1 LLIKNAKLANGKKV
15 DILIEQGK
23 FVKIEENI
31 SVGDKKVE
39 VIDASGKYLLPG
51 MIDAHTHMR
60 EPGFEHKESFVS
72 GSRACAKGGVTTFI
86 DMPNTNPPTIE
97 VEALEIKRKLAK
109 KSSIVDYGFHFGG
122 SSSNNKEEVAKAK
135 GVLSTKIFL
144 NVSTG
149 KMLVEDLNILD
160 DLYDKSR
167 MIMVHAEEEMVQRAI
182 DLAKKHNKKLVLAHI
197 SLEKELDIVREA
209 RKTYKDIY
217 VEVSPHHLLLNSK
230 ATEKNKFLRMKPELK
245 SEEDRLALWEGI
257 ADGTINTIGTD
268 HAPHLISEKEAK
280 ITFGIPGVEWALPLM
295 LNEVNKGKL
304 ELQKVIEL
312 YSENPARIFG
322 IKNKGAIREGYDADF
337 VIVDMD
343 KENLIKDE
351 DTVSKCS
358 WSPYSGMT
366 TKGVVEQT
374 FVRGKLVYDGSK
386 FYNNEGQEV
395 EINE

>member
-1 LLIKNAKLANGKKV
+1 MLIKNARLADGRKV
-15 DILIEQGK
+15 DILVKKGK
-23 FVKIEENI
+23 FEKISDEIKAENE
-31 SVGDKKVE
+31 KVMDIE
-39 VIDASGKYLLPG
+39 GKYLLPG
-51 MIDAHTHMR
+51 MIDVHTHMR

-72 GSRACAKGGVTTFI
+72 GSKACAKGGITTFI

-97 VEALEIKRKLAK
+97 VEALEVKRKLAK

-122 SSSNNKEEVAKAK
+122 SAANNKEEVAKAK

-160 DLYDKSR
+160 DIYKNSR

-182 DLAKKHNKKLVLAHI
+182 DFAKKHSKKLVLAHI
-197 SLEKELDIVREA
+197 SLKKELDIVREA
-209 RKTYKDIY
+209 RKTYKEIY
-217 VEVSPHHLLLNSK
+217 VEVTPHHLLLNSED
-230 ATEKNKFLRMKPELK
+230 AGKNKFLRMKPELK

-257 ADGTINTIGTD
+257 ADGTINTLGTD
-268 HAPHLISEKEAK
+268 HAPHLISEKEEK

-295 LNEVNKGKL
+295 LTEVNKGRL
-304 ELQKVIEL
+304 ELQKVVEL
-312 YSENPARIFG
+312 YSENPAKIFG
-322 IKNKGAIREGYDADF
+322 IKNKGLIAETYDADF
-337 VIVDMD
+337 VIVDMN
-343 KENLIKDE
+343 KEGRIKDE

-366 TKGVVEQT
+366 TKGAVEQT
-374 FVRGKLVYDGSK
+374 FVRGNLVYDGSK
-386 FYNNEGQEV
+386 YYNNEGKEV